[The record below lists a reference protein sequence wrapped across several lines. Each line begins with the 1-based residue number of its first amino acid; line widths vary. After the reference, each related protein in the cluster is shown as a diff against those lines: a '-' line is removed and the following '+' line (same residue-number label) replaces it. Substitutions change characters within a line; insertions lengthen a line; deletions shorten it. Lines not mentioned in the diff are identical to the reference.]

1 MFRIQRFDEARKNQ
15 RSGMISFQYDGVDYE
30 FGPSSFNKSYI
41 EVYQW
46 LYNKNFDFS
55 QIKSVY
61 NNYGS
66 FYTNEEVLSS
76 KYENRLFVKIND
88 EKYLLNVGNKDQ
100 LQAHLNQ
107 NLIKFGAKDIK
118 FDFSTPKSTDPSND
132 ENVSSFNIK
141 NYNQLFD
148 EIKKAST
155 DIYNCLTSTTY
166 LCNKLNK
173 IDKSYFQEYLDFLRV
188 GPVNDLR
195 RDVAA
200 YLIDNN
206 ITPTILDEI
215 IKKHKKEKPNQLRA
229 WLNPYKI
236 LHPIINQEYKNFDEG
251 MEILANEISKSNGGM
266 KWKINNFNGPQNQ
279 GSENYWIAF
288 YNKSLLSQA
297 NSLQLF
303 ISFKQGQCV
312 YGIYKH
318 NGTEYLVGPETYTD
332 WESFSSFISENIH
345 YILEDKKS
353 SDEISP
359 DSDEEDLEIPNRF
372 TGIPQPFDIES
383 ELSRAQAQSQAD
395 SDIENFSKFRAVQNE
410 EEDAIN
416 PFRQAICVLGRS
428 GAGKSFTIDDIL
440 DNSEHEY
447 EFIIPSAS
455 TTGLLSQFSPSA
467 KDGRGGYIPSR
478 LGKLIEK
485 AYKNKGKLYT
495 AVFDECHK
503 SNIIEMINDEL
514 LQAISTERNKNR
526 FISLDDETS
535 DLYPSKVL
543 DKRGNIQITDNLG
556 FIFISS
562 NARVISGNEDFF
574 NRVDLVEIT
583 KADRDLVKTIKD
595 LDNKRVKDTDEKY
608 ELVSKIMNE
617 AKR

>member
-1 MFRIQRFDEARKNQ
+1 MYIIEATKNYIFEFEYKGEKYKYTGGVLKSAIGPVIDWLYKNGYKFEGPLHSSFSRRLVTIDDIKSDKTWSNRFRRGIFYNLKDTDKYIGIGSNILPALEFTKKSLINFGVDESTIKWSGFDTSTSEENMDSEITIKDNQ
-15 RSGMISFQYDGVDYE
+15 R
-30 FGPSSFNKSYI
+30 
-41 EVYQW
+41 
-46 LYNKNFDFS
+46 
-55 QIKSVY
+55 
-61 NNYGS
+61 
-66 FYTNEEVLSS
+66 
-76 KYENRLFVKIND
+76 LF
-88 EKYLLNVGNKDQ
+88 E
-100 LQAHLNQ
+100 
-107 NLIKFGAKDIK
+107 
-118 FDFSTPKSTDPSND
+118 
-132 ENVSSFNIK
+132 
-141 NYNQLFD
+141 
-148 EIKKAST
+148 EIKKSST
-155 DIYNCLTSTTY
+155 DIYNCLTSTSY
-166 LCNKLNK
+166 LCNKLNN
-173 IDKSYFQEYLDFLRV
+173 IDKEYLKEYLDFLRV

-195 RDVAA
+195 RDVAT
-200 YLIDNN
+200 YLVDNN
-206 ITPTILDEI
+206 ITTTLLDEI

-236 LHPIINQEYKNFDEG
+236 LHPFINREYKHFDEE
-251 MEILANEISKSNGGM
+251 MEEFAKEVSKSVGGV

-279 GSENYWIAF
+279 GSEQYWIAF
-288 YNKSLLSQA
+288 YNKSLSSQA

-303 ISFKQGQCV
+303 ISFKQGECT

-318 NGTEYLVGPETYTD
+318 NGSEYLVGPETYTD
-332 WESFSSFISENIH
+332 WENFSKFISENIH
-345 YILEDKKS
+345 YILEDNQQ
-353 SDEISP
+353 SDET
-359 DSDEEDLEIPNRF
+359 SDYEDLEVPNRF

-383 ELSRAQAQSQAD
+383 ELGKAQAQAQAD
-395 SDIENFSKFRAVQNE
+395 SDIENFSRFRAVQNE
-410 EEDAIN
+410 EEDVYSIN

-428 GAGKSFTIDDIL
+428 GAGKSFTIDEVL

-485 AYKNKGKLYT
+485 AYKNKGRLYT

-595 LDNKRVKDTDEKY
+595 LDNKRVKDTDGKY

-617 AKR
+617 TKR

>member
-1 MFRIQRFDEARKNQ
+1 MLDRFIKFNENKEVMTFVQAAKSVLSQSDRPLSVREIWDVISSKKMVSTGNWKVAINTLSTKLLYNNDIFEKIEGVPIKFKLKEIGKENQ
-15 RSGMISFQYDGVDYE
+15 
-30 FGPSSFNKSYI
+30 KSYI
-41 EVYQW
+41 N
-46 LYNKNFDFS
+46 NK
-55 QIKSVY
+55 
-61 NNYGS
+61 
-66 FYTNEEVLSS
+66 EVL
-76 KYENRLFVKIND
+76 
-88 EKYLLNVGNKDQ
+88 
-100 LQAHLNQ
+100 
-107 NLIKFGAKDIK
+107 
-118 FDFSTPKSTDPSND
+118 FDD
-132 ENVSSFNIK
+132 
-141 NYNQLFD
+141 
-148 EIKKAST
+148 IKKAST
-155 DIYNCLTSTTY
+155 DIYNCLTSTSY
-166 LCNKLNK
+166 LCKKLNK
-173 IDKSYFQEYLDFLRV
+173 IDKIYFQEYLDFLRV

-195 RDVAA
+195 REVAS
-200 YLIDNN
+200 YLIEND
-206 ITPTILDEI
+206 ITPLVLDEI

-236 LHPIINQEYKNFDEG
+236 LHPIINNEYKDFDGE
-251 MEILANEISKSNGGM
+251 METLANEISKSIGGL

-279 GSENYWIAF
+279 GSEQYWIAF

-303 ISFKQGQCV
+303 ISFKQGSCT

-318 NGTEYLVGPETYTD
+318 NGSEYLVGPETYTNWD
-332 WESFSSFISENIH
+332 KFNDFISENIH
-345 YILEDKKS
+345 YILEDIKS
-353 SDEISP
+353 SDEIS
-359 DSDEEDLEIPNRF
+359 SGSTDEEDLEIPNRF
-372 TGIPQPFDIES
+372 VGIPQPFDIES

-395 SDIENFSKFRAVQNE
+395 SDIDNFSKFRAVQNE
-410 EEDAIN
+410 EEDVYSIN
-416 PFRQAICVLGRS
+416 PFRQSICVLGKS
-428 GAGKSFTIDDIL
+428 GAGKSFTIDDVL

-583 KADRDLVKTIKD
+583 KDDRDLVKTIKD

-617 AKR
+617 TKR